1 MHWMCSNEC
10 LVLSWI
16 VTTSTLLF
24 STIAYHLDFHF
35 DLLEEAFLRHVVLW
49 SRTKTRVLNLDPGL
63 SLRLHLEHRNLE
75 LGDSLGWLL
84 WRLRGKHCMFMTLV
98 LLQLLEEVDECSSR
112 NQWLVERVGRRGG
125 HVSSSAPQKLLGCG
139 EQSRA
144 GWRPGRYEGSIILII
159 SLLMVDLLG
168 DICPDSWLL
177 DLPFFV
183 SNIFITRVV
192 WVLKGDNQW

>member
-1 MHWMCSNEC
+1 MFKWVSC
-10 LVLSWI
+10 
-16 VTTSTLLF
+16 
-24 STIAYHLDFHF
+24 
-35 DLLEEAFLRHVVLW
+35 AFLNCHNKHVAVLHHCLPFRF
-49 SRTKTRVLNLDPGL
+49 SFRPSGRSLLTTCCFVISYKNRVLNLDPGL
-63 SLRLHLEHRNLE
+63 SLRLHLEHRNLD